1 MNATTNATTNAV
13 RVGARRGWIEMR
25 NSLRAPDDLAY
36 YVIGAAVF
44 VVVMW
49 LNRDNEIQGTGITAA
64 LLIFPGVLAFST
76 MFSASYGL
84 ATQVATERE
93 DGTLLRAKSVPHGMR
108 GYVVGQTTR
117 GTLEVALNV
126 LLLSVPAT
134 LLVPGLWGSAGPEGI
149 AVMVAVLL
157 LGLVACVPIGFA
169 VGSVFRS
176 PRAVGGWG
184 MLVIAGLVYVSGV
197 FFPISQIPG
206 WAQVVGQLTPM
217 YWMGLGLRGA
227 LLPDSAVAIE
237 LGQSW
242 RTLEVFGVLGLWAVV
257 GVVLA
262 PVLLRRMAR
271 RESGSV
277 VQAGREKQLQ
287 RV

>member
-1 MNATTNATTNAV
+1 MSATTNAA
-13 RVGARRGWIEMR
+13 RVGARRGWIEFR
-25 NSLRAPDDLAY
+25 NSMRAPEDLVY
-36 YVIGAAVF
+36 YIVGASIFVAVLWF
-44 VVVMW
+44 
-49 LNRDNEIQGTGITAA
+49 NRHNDVEGATISVA
-64 LLIFPGVLAFST
+64 LLIFPGVLAFNT

-84 ATQVATERE
+84 ATAVATERE

-108 GYVVGQTTR
+108 GYVVGQTVRTL
-117 GTLEVALNV
+117 LEVAFTFV
-126 LLLSVPAT
+126 LLSVPAT
-134 LLVPGLWGSAGPEGI
+134 IIVPGLWGSAGAGGI
-149 AVMVAVLL
+149 ALMAAVLL

-184 MLVIAGLVYVSGV
+184 MLVIAGLVFVSGV
-197 FFPISQIPG
+197 FVPISQIPG

-217 YWMGLGLRGA
+217 YWMGLGVRSA
-227 LLPDSAVAIE
+227 LLPDTAVVIE
-237 LGQSW
+237 LGESW
-242 RTLEVFGVLGLWAVV
+242 RTVETFAALGLWAAA
-257 GVVLA
+257 GLVLA

-277 VQAGREKQLQ
+277 VQAAREKQLQ